1 MSEGNETI
9 PNWVQNL
16 ILFLYL
22 NELAIK
28 QPSEFLEVFPGTLS
42 EIEKEGKEYI
52 SSLQEKQQRILEK
65 GCFF

>member
-1 MSEGNETI
+1 
-9 PNWVQNL
+9 
-16 ILFLYL
+16 
-22 NELAIK
+22 
-28 QPSEFLEVFPGTLS
+28 VFPGALS